1 MNKRFENFQRGI
13 VIAEKLT
20 KQEGI
25 VGVIM
30 YTTNDCQSAQR
41 FSVLAYAVESK

>member
-30 YTTNDCQSAQR
+30 YTTNDCQSAQH
-41 FSVLAYAVESK
+41 FSFMVF